1 MEASL
6 MAQTVKNLI
15 AMRETQVR
23 SLGQEDLLEKGITP
37 TPVFLP
43 GEFHGERR
51 LEDCSPQGCRVSHN
65 WVTKYSKYSNYTDL
79 LLVHLMSNLHLL
91 LPYPVRLSRFM
102 WRFAWSTELA
112 KKKWKFSSYPI
123 SPTCQC
129 FQLWLVSDPSRAQVR
144 RCSKSNARLRRRLE
158 NNCKVL
164 LIISLSK
171 GKGIEI
177 NSEHTSCKRIDL
189 RILLYH

>member
-1 MEASL
+1 

-65 WVTKYSKYSNYTDL
+65 
-79 LLVHLMSNLHLL
+79 
-91 LPYPVRLSRFM
+91 
-102 WRFAWSTELA
+102 
-112 KKKWKFSSYPI
+112 
-123 SPTCQC
+123 
-129 FQLWLVSDPSRAQVR
+129 
-144 RCSKSNARLRRRLE
+144 
-158 NNCKVL
+158 
-164 LIISLSK
+164 
-171 GKGIEI
+171 
-177 NSEHTSCKRIDL
+177 
-189 RILLYH
+189 

>member
-15 AMRETQVR
+15 AMRETQVQ

-102 WRFAWSTELA
+102 RRFAWSTELA
-112 KKKWKFSSYPI
+112 KKKNGNSLHTLFLPLVSASSYDW
-123 SPTCQC
+123 CQTPAG
-129 FQLWLVSDPSRAQVR
+129 LKWDVAPRAMPG
-144 RCSKSNARLRRRLE
+144 SGE
-158 NNCKVL
+158 
-164 LIISLSK
+164 
-171 GKGIEI
+171 
-177 NSEHTSCKRIDL
+177 D
-189 RILLYH
+189 